1 MTLLKQTILRI
12 ARRTGASALC
22 GMLTSGHLRILG
34 YHGLWVTPGYQF
46 GDCSFMAP
54 EQFDAR
60 MAHLKGSGLDV
71 LGLDDAIDRLAD
83 GTLSRPSVVITID
96 DGWVST
102 LTHMLPI
109 LERYRLPATLYATT
123 WYSGSG
129 LPVANMAVRYLKE
142 ASGRD
147 IDVRALVAEIDGL
160 PVDARLHR
168 LRALGRTLGIDEA
181 WLETRQFEIMS
192 PAELRH
198 AHDRGL
204 DVQLHTHRHILVADE
219 VDRLAAEVAE
229 NRAVLGAA
237 LDAKALTHFC
247 YPCGSFHPAAPAIL
261 EACNI
266 RSATLVEQGLNAP
279 GSDPLML
286 RRLLDGRSI
295 GEAEFDAYLTG
306 LLHFLR
312 LGRSASARVA
322 ALPGLA
328 SRRRRGLTHQPD
340 RSATATYPRSLS

>member
-1 MTLLKQTILRI
+1 MLKQTVLRI
-12 ARRTGASALC
+12 ARRTGVSALC
-22 GMLTSGHLRILG
+22 RMLTSGHLRILG

-60 MAHLKGSGLDV
+60 MDQLKRSGLDV
-71 LGLDDAIDRLAD
+71 LGLDDAIDRLAA

-102 LTHMLPI
+102 LTHMVPI

-129 LPVANMAVRYLKE
+129 LPVSNMAVRYLKE

-147 IDVRALVAEIDGL
+147 IDVRVLVAEIDGL
-160 PVDARLHR
+160 PVGERRER
-168 LRALGRTLGIDEA
+168 LRTLGRSLGIDER
-181 WLETRQFEIMS
+181 WLETRQFEIMN
-192 PAELRH
+192 PAELRR
-198 AHDRGL
+198 AHDCGL

-219 VDRLAAEVAE
+219 VDRLAAEITE

-237 LDAKALTHFC
+237 LGARALTHFC
-247 YPCGSFHPAAPAIL
+247 YPCGSFHPAAPGIL

-295 GEAEFDAYLTG
+295 GAAEFDAYLSG

-312 LGRSASARVA
+312 LGHSASSRIA
-322 ALPGLA
+322 ALPGRIL
-328 SRRRRGLTHQPD
+328 RRGQGIGHQPD
-340 RSATATYPRSLS
+340 RSAASTSSRSLS